1 MHLHSITG
9 TKDYVVERNNQSV
22 SNFDDKASDNPCI
35 PLGDNG
41 SMNNTSDINDFI
53 SIDSD
58 YEAIEGPFQIVLL
71 IIM

>member
-1 MHLHSITG
+1 MHLQSITG
-9 TKDYVVERNNQSV
+9 TCSTKDYVVERHNQSV
-22 SNFDDKASDNPCI
+22 SNFDEKASDN
-35 PLGDNG
+35 LGDNG
-41 SMNNTSDINDFI
+41 SMNNTSDIKDFI

>member
-35 PLGDNG
+35 PLGDLIQ
-41 SMNNTSDINDFI
+41 SYDIVCFVEI
-53 SIDSD
+53 
-58 YEAIEGPFQIVLL
+58 
-71 IIM
+71 